1 MKNSQELVNIY
12 IKFRE
17 KIQKAKMNQNSST
30 LIQCII
36 VTKEDMAKW
45 KKFFNYSKQ
54 LKYNNGCE
62 TKIKNKA
69 NLKRPTF
76 TFLKEFKEIKSR
88 LSKNKGISFLNKEF
102 IKGYFNTNE
111 ILPSVNCY
119 IGNGKI
125 IMQFDEVYNYK
136 NLICKISTKLKSK
149 YIIYENVENCRKE
162 LIEEMIKKQNLSK
175 DSIFAKNVIHK
186 RFAFDVTK
194 HSSTEIFSQNN
205 NDFYEKDDLN
215 LNNNNSSNY
224 LGNNNKNQI
233 TIKNKFSSDFEE
245 CYVPNCIFEFF
256 VQLFKFYVDINDK
269 MINKNYNSEFYY
281 LVNFD
286 FLDNIKKIYN
296 YDAISQELEQYK
308 YMNDKEFDKNF
319 KDIVKS
325 IKQKGIIKEKVIIE
339 DEIDIIPIV
348 MKFHN
353 FPHNVNFTIINEK
366 TLFKIRQI
374 QNEFKLTQNANE
386 PKYQFYFRPQL
397 FYRGK
402 NFIKIGRLD
411 KDFIFEIQY
420 FITLELT
427 KATSLML
434 VSDILRSQSV
444 EEFFK
449 IKNINI
455 NSKEVHDLFDY
466 STNYGKVINFIFKGQ
481 SSINKIEKEIPYS
494 SKLRSNNVKIKKLTI
509 KNPNTNQNYNNFSNS
524 SSINSNASDN
534 LPYLIALK
542 SLDNFPIKKIDQ
554 INFTPMIG
562 LQNIGQTCYMNAA
575 LQCFSNTKAL
585 TSYFLNYNN
594 LQYLKS
600 NTITMNE
607 SDEPSLVIE
616 YLKLVRHLWCD
627 PPKSAYPPHEF
638 KKAIGKIDSLF
649 KDFEANDAKDFVN
662 FMVMRLHD
670 ELNGVDSHLTKQNNL
685 IPPPNILNPY
695 DQNQVLQSYLYE
707 FQINFNSFIS
717 NCFYGT
723 TQGEFECQN
732 CKMQIYQTGQNLPLV
747 KYNYQTFFFL
757 NFPLNEV
764 SKYILSNQ
772 MLYMKYMNSGINP
785 SSVVNLIDCFYYYQ
799 KDEILS
805 CYCDRCFNNNAQV
818 LTRTKLYVAPIYLIL
833 LFNRGKGI
841 QYNIKITFPETLDT
855 NGLFVNPSGLYQ
867 LYGVVKHYGDSS
879 ASGHFT
885 AYCRS
890 PIDRQWYYYNDAMV
904 TPVNEQDKYQ
914 IQENGLTYMLFY
926 NQINK

>member
-1 MKNSQELVNIY
+1 M
-12 IKFRE
+12 
-17 KIQKAKMNQNSST
+17 T
-30 LIQCII
+30 
-36 VTKEDMAKW
+36 
-45 KKFFNYSKQ
+45 
-54 LKYNNGCE
+54 
-62 TKIKNKA
+62 
-69 NLKRPTF
+69 
-76 TFLKEFKEIKSR
+76 
-88 LSKNKGISFLNKEF
+88 
-102 IKGYFNTNE
+102 
-111 ILPSVNCY
+111 
-119 IGNGKI
+119 
-125 IMQFDEVYNYK
+125 
-136 NLICKISTKLKSK
+136 
-149 YIIYENVENCRKE
+149 
-162 LIEEMIKKQNLSK
+162 
-175 DSIFAKNVIHK
+175 
-186 RFAFDVTK
+186 
-194 HSSTEIFSQNN
+194 
-205 NDFYEKDDLN
+205 
-215 LNNNNSSNY
+215 
-224 LGNNNKNQI
+224 
-233 TIKNKFSSDFEE
+233 
-245 CYVPNCIFEFF
+245 
-256 VQLFKFYVDINDK
+256 
-269 MINKNYNSEFYY
+269 
-281 LVNFD
+281 
-286 FLDNIKKIYN
+286 
-296 YDAISQELEQYK
+296 
-308 YMNDKEFDKNF
+308 
-319 KDIVKS
+319 
-325 IKQKGIIKEKVIIE
+325 
-339 DEIDIIPIV
+339 
-348 MKFHN
+348 
-353 FPHNVNFTIINEK
+353 
-366 TLFKIRQI
+366 
-374 QNEFKLTQNANE
+374 
-386 PKYQFYFRPQL
+386 KYQFYFRPQL
-397 FYRGK
+397 FYKGK
-402 NFIKIGRLD
+402 KFIKIGCLD
-411 KDFIFEIQY
+411 KDYIFEIQY
-420 FITLELT
+420 FITLDLT
-427 KATSLML
+427 KANPSMIISELMN
-434 VSDILRSQSV
+434 SSSV
-444 EEFFK
+444 KNFFTK
-449 IKNINI
+449 KNIKI
-455 NSKEVHDLFDY
+455 DSKDVHDLIDY
-466 STNYGKVINFIFKGQ
+466 NINNGKVINFLYKNQ
-481 SSINKIEKEIPYS
+481 NNINNIGNEIPYS
-494 SKLRSNNVKIKKLTI
+494 STLKGNNVKIKKIVI
-509 KNPNTNQNYNNFSNS
+509 KNTNQTKKYNNFSNS
-524 SSINSNASDN
+524 STINSNASDD
-534 LPYLIALK
+534 LPNVIALK

-554 INFTPMIG
+554 INITPMIG

-600 NTITMNE
+600 NTITISGTN
-607 SDEPSLVIE
+607 EPSLVIE
-616 YLKLVRHLWCD
+616 YLRLVRHLWCD
-627 PPKSAYPPHEF
+627 PPKSAYAPNEF
-638 KKAIGKIDSLF
+638 KKAIGKMDSLF

-670 ELNGVDSHLTKQNNL
+670 ELNGVDNHLTKQNNL
-685 IPPPNILNPY
+685 TPPPNILNPY
-695 DQNQVLQSYLYE
+695 DQIQVLQSYLYE

>member
-1 MKNSQELVNIY
+1 M
-12 IKFRE
+12 
-17 KIQKAKMNQNSST
+17 T
-30 LIQCII
+30 
-36 VTKEDMAKW
+36 
-45 KKFFNYSKQ
+45 
-54 LKYNNGCE
+54 
-62 TKIKNKA
+62 
-69 NLKRPTF
+69 
-76 TFLKEFKEIKSR
+76 
-88 LSKNKGISFLNKEF
+88 
-102 IKGYFNTNE
+102 
-111 ILPSVNCY
+111 
-119 IGNGKI
+119 
-125 IMQFDEVYNYK
+125 
-136 NLICKISTKLKSK
+136 
-149 YIIYENVENCRKE
+149 
-162 LIEEMIKKQNLSK
+162 
-175 DSIFAKNVIHK
+175 
-186 RFAFDVTK
+186 
-194 HSSTEIFSQNN
+194 
-205 NDFYEKDDLN
+205 
-215 LNNNNSSNY
+215 
-224 LGNNNKNQI
+224 
-233 TIKNKFSSDFEE
+233 
-245 CYVPNCIFEFF
+245 
-256 VQLFKFYVDINDK
+256 
-269 MINKNYNSEFYY
+269 
-281 LVNFD
+281 
-286 FLDNIKKIYN
+286 
-296 YDAISQELEQYK
+296 
-308 YMNDKEFDKNF
+308 
-319 KDIVKS
+319 
-325 IKQKGIIKEKVIIE
+325 
-339 DEIDIIPIV
+339 
-348 MKFHN
+348 
-353 FPHNVNFTIINEK
+353 
-366 TLFKIRQI
+366 
-374 QNEFKLTQNANE
+374 
-386 PKYQFYFRPQL
+386 KYQFYFRPQL
-397 FYRGK
+397 FYKGQK
-402 NFIKIGRLD
+402 FIKIGSLD
-411 KDFIFEIQY
+411 KDYIFEIQY
-420 FITLELT
+420 FITLDLT
-427 KATSLML
+427 KANPSMIISELMN
-434 VSDILRSQSV
+434 SSSV
-444 EEFFK
+444 KNFFTK
-449 IKNINI
+449 KNIKI
-455 NSKEVHDLFDY
+455 DSKDVHDLIDY
-466 STNYGKVINFIFKGQ
+466 NINNGKVINFLYENQ
-481 SSINKIEKEIPYS
+481 NNINNIGNEIPYS
-494 SKLRSNNVKIKKLTI
+494 STLKGNNVKIKKIVI
-509 KNPNTNQNYNNFSNS
+509 KNTNQTKKYNNFSNS
-524 SSINSNASDN
+524 STINSNASDD
-534 LPYLIALK
+534 LPNVIALK

-554 INFTPMIG
+554 INITPMIG

-600 NTITMNE
+600 NTITISGTN
-607 SDEPSLVIE
+607 EPSLVIE
-616 YLKLVRHLWCD
+616 YLRLVRHLWCD
-627 PPKSAYPPHEF
+627 PPKSAYAPNEF
-638 KKAIGKIDSLF
+638 KKAIGKMDSLF

-670 ELNGVDSHLTKQNNL
+670 ELNGVDNHLTKQNNL
-685 IPPPNILNPY
+685 TPPPNILNPY
-695 DQNQVLQSYLYE
+695 DQIQVLQSYLYE

>member
-1 MKNSQELVNIY
+1 MNDPRGLLEIY

-17 KIQKAKMNQNSST
+17 KIKNAKKSSISKV
-30 LIQCII
+30 IQCII
-36 VTKEDMAKW
+36 VTKEDMANW

-54 LKYNNGCE
+54 LISNNSLLNE
-62 TKIKNKA
+62 WEEKIKLKKNV
-69 NLKRPTF
+69 KRPVF
-76 TFLKEFKEIKSR
+76 KILKDYKEIKAH
-88 LSKNKGISFLNKEF
+88 LNKNKGISFLSNDF
-102 IKGYFNTNE
+102 LNFYNNTNKKYDQ
-111 ILPSVNCY
+111 INCSF
-119 IGNGKI
+119 GNGKI
-125 IMQFDEVYNYK
+125 IMHLYFESKRTNC
-136 NLICKISTKLKSK
+136 LICKTKTQ
-149 YIIYENVENCRKE
+149 YIIYENVDNYYK
-162 LIEEMIKKQNLSK
+162 LISEIIQKQNITK
-175 DSIFAKNVIHK
+175 KNNFPNFFINKIILFEHQK
-186 RFAFDVTK
+186 N
-194 HSSTEIFSQNN
+194 SNTEIYKESNI
-205 NDFYEKDDLN
+205 NDYDSSLH
-215 LNNNNSSNY
+215 NNNSSSSSHYFGNKINQTSITRNY
-224 LGNNNKNQI
+224 RIDKDDCN
-233 TIKNKFSSDFEE
+233 
-245 CYVPNCIFEFF
+245 VPNSIFEFF
-256 VQLFKFYVDINDK
+256 VLLFKFYEDIR
-269 MINKNYNSEFYY
+269 KNITKKDFTSEFYY
-281 LVNFD
+281 LINFD
-286 FLDNIKKIYN
+286 FLDNIKNTYN
-296 YDAISQELEQYK
+296 YNAISKELEKYK
-308 YMNDKEFDKNF
+308 YINDNDFDYKY
-319 KDIVKS
+319 KDIIKS
-325 IKQKGIIKEKVIIE
+325 IKQKGIIKETLPI
-339 DEIDIIPIV
+339 DDIDIIPTALT
-348 MKFHN
+348 F
-353 FPHNVNFTIINEK
+353 FGSLHNVNFTIINEK
-366 TLFKIRQI
+366 IFSTIKQI
-374 QNEFKLTQNANE
+374 QNDFNLTKNTKVT
-386 PKYQFYFRPQL
+386 KYQFYFRPQL
-397 FYRGK
+397 FYKGQK
-402 NFIKIGRLD
+402 FIKIGRLD
-411 KDFIFEIQY
+411 KDYIFEIQY
-420 FITLELT
+420 FITLDLT
-427 KATSLML
+427 KANPSMIISELMN
-434 VSDILRSQSV
+434 SSSV
-444 EEFFK
+444 KNFFTK
-449 IKNINI
+449 KNIKI
-455 NSKEVHDLFDY
+455 DSKDVHDLIDY
-466 STNYGKVINFIFKGQ
+466 NINNGKVINFLYKNQ
-481 SSINKIEKEIPYS
+481 NNINNIGNEIPYS
-494 SKLRSNNVKIKKLTI
+494 STLKGNNVKIKNIVI
-509 KNPNTNQNYNNFSNS
+509 KNTNQTKKYNNFSNS
-524 SSINSNASDN
+524 STINSNASDD
-534 LPYLIALK
+534 LPNVIALK

-554 INFTPMIG
+554 INITPMIG

-600 NTITMNE
+600 NTITISGTN
-607 SDEPSLVIE
+607 EPSLVIE
-616 YLKLVRHLWCD
+616 YLRLVRHLWCD
-627 PPKSAYPPHEF
+627 PPKSAYAPNEF
-638 KKAIGKIDSLF
+638 KKAIGKMDSLF

-670 ELNGVDSHLTKQNNL
+670 ELNGVDNHLTKQNNL
-685 IPPPNILNPY
+685 TPPPNILNPY
-695 DQNQVLQSYLYE
+695 DQIQVLQSYLYE